1 MTRRIILLTGPDEG
15 PFLRELFLKL
25 EPQLDVTA
33 VPDLDALTA
42 AVDRCDG
49 NARLIAFLTAVI
61 VPAALLDRLKVT
73 PYNIHPGPP
82 EYPGAHPECFAIWE
96 QAEGFGVTA
105 HEMTARVDE
114 GPIVAVYRF
123 DMPANPD
130 RIALSELTFLR
141 ALDVIAAVARHC
153 AATDAPMARLDETWA
168 SRKRT
173 RDEFRA
179 LRASTADMAPAG
191 LERLVRACGINRG
204 PSPTLPGL
212 AV

>member
-1 MTRRIILLTGPDEG
+1 MTRRIILLTGPDEA

-25 EPQLDVTA
+25 DPLLEVTA
-33 VPDLDALTA
+33 ALDLGELIE

-49 NARLIAFLTAVI
+49 DARLISFLTGII
-61 VPAALLDRLKVT
+61 VPTTLLSRLKVT

-96 QAEGFGVTA
+96 EAETFGVTA

-123 DMPANPD
+123 DMPPNPS
-130 RIALSELTFLR
+130 RIALSELTFMR
-141 ALDVIAAVARHC
+141 ALDVITAVARHC
-153 AATDAPMARLDETWA
+153 AATDAPMTPVDETWA

-173 RDEFRA
+173 RQEFRA
-179 LRASTADMAPAG
+179 LRASTSDVAPAG
-191 LERLVRACGINRG
+191 LERLVRACGVSRG
-204 PSPTLPGL
+204 SSPTLPGL

>member
-1 MTRRIILLTGPDEG
+1 MTRRIILLTGPDEA

-25 EPQLDVTA
+25 DPRLDVTA
-33 VPDLDALTA
+33 AHDLDALTA

-49 NARLIAFLTAVI
+49 DARLIAFLTAVI
-61 VPAALLDRLKVT
+61 VPTGLLDRLKVT

-96 QAEGFGVTA
+96 EAEGFGVTA

-123 DMPANPD
+123 DMPASPD

-153 AATDAPMARLDETWA
+153 AVTDAPMTRLDDTWA

-173 RDEFRA
+173 RAEFRQ
-179 LRASTADMAPAG
+179 LRASSAEIAPAG
-191 LERLVRACGINRG
+191 LERLVRACAHTRDVAQAV
-204 PSPTLPGL
+204 PGL
-212 AV
+212 AG

>member
-1 MTRRIILLTGPDEG
+1 MTRRIILLTGPDEA

-25 EPQLDVTA
+25 DPQLEVTA
-33 VPDLDALTA
+33 AHDLGALTA

-61 VPAALLDRLKVT
+61 VPTGLLDRLKVT

-96 QAEGFGVTA
+96 EAEGFGVTA

-141 ALDVIAAVARHC
+141 ALDVIAALARHC
-153 AATDAPMARLDETWA
+153 AMTDAPMARLDETWA
-168 SRKRT
+168 LRKRT
-173 RDEFRA
+173 RRELRD
-179 LRASTADMAPAG
+179 LRASTAEVAPAG
-191 LERLVRACGINRG
+191 LERLVRACGINQG
-204 PSPTLPGL
+204 SSPTLPGL